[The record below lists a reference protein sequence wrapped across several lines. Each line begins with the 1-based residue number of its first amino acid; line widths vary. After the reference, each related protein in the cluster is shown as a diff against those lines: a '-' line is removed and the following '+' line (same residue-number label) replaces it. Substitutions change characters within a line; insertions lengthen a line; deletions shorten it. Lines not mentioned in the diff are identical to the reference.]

1 MASLQQLES
10 WVESMRILR
19 RHRDQLRSPDSDLLE
34 AYERE
39 LAKLEE
45 EEKVAS
51 ATTQVDDK
59 DGQKE

>member
-19 RHRDQLRSPDSDLLE
+19 RHRDQLRSPDLELLE

-45 EEKVAS
+45 EEKAAAAAEVG
-51 ATTQVDDK
+51 DNDR
-59 DGQKE
+59 QKK